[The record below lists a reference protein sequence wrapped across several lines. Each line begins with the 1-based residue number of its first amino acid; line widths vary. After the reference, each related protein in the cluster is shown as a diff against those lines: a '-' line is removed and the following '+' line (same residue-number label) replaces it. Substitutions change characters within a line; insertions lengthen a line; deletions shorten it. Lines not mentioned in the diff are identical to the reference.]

1 MIDLLLRERERS
13 GNPIRIGMIGSGH
26 AARMVALHLVSGIP
40 GMRLCA
46 IAARRPDQGVRAFA
60 EAGVSAVHAV
70 AAAAELDAVVS
81 RGGCAV
87 TGDYR
92 ALCGSETLD
101 IVVEITGTIDFAAQA
116 TLDLIAAKKHVVLV
130 NAELDA
136 TLGPV
141 LKSYADRAGVVLTN
155 TDGDEPGVAMTL
167 VRYLR
172 SIGLKP
178 VAGGNLKGLIDH
190 KRNPE
195 TQKAF
200 AQQYGQDAYKVAS
213 FADGTK
219 LAMETTVLANAAG
232 FGAGIRGM
240 HGPAAKHVREMAS
253 LLPAEEMLAGG
264 IVDYAL
270 GAEPYTGAFVVVHE
284 PDARKVAHLKFLK
297 MGDGPFF
304 VFYTPYHLPHVQI
317 ASTIGRAVLQHDA
330 TVAPA
335 GQASCDVIAMAK
347 RPLKA
352 GGVIDGLGGFDS
364 YGLVDTHARA
374 RADRCL
380 PLGLAAG
387 CTLVRPVAE
396 DAPILWDDVVVP
408 PGRLIDR
415 LWNEQHM
422 LFTS

>member
-1 MIDLLLRERERS
+1 MIDVLLKEREAS

-26 AARMVALHLVSGIP
+26 AARMVALHLTAGIP

-46 IAARRPDQGVRAFA
+46 IAARRPEQAVRAFS
-60 EAGVSAVHAV
+60 EAGAAGVRTVTSGPDLDTAVRAGSCAV
-70 AAAAELDAVVS
+70 AGDHLLL
-81 RGGCAV
+81 CA
-87 TGDYR
+87 
-92 ALCGSETLD
+92 SETLD
-101 IVVEITGTIDFAAQA
+101 IVIEITGTIGYAAQA
-116 TLDLIAAKKHVVLV
+116 VLDLIAAKKHVVLV

-136 TLGPV
+136 TLGPI
-141 LKSYADRAGVVLTN
+141 LKVYADGQGVVLTN

-178 VAGGNLKGLIDH
+178 VAGGNLKGLVDH
-190 KRNPE
+190 RRNPE

-200 AQQYGQDAYKVAS
+200 AQQYGQDPYKVAS

-232 FGAGIRGM
+232 FGVGIRGM
-240 HGPAAKHVREMAS
+240 HGPAAQHVREMAT

-284 PDARKVAHLKFLK
+284 PDARKMAHLKFLK

-317 ASTIGRAVLQHDA
+317 ASTIARAVLQHDA

-335 GQASCDVIAMAK
+335 GQASCDVIAIAK

-352 GGVIDGLGGFDS
+352 GALIDGLGGFDT
-364 YGLVDTHARA
+364 YGLVDTRARA
-374 RADRCL
+374 RGDRCL

-387 CTLVRPVAE
+387 CSLLRAVPEDEPVR
-396 DAPILWDDVVVP
+396 WDDVIVP

-415 LWNEQHM
+415 LWNEQQ
-422 LFTS
+422 LLPIS